1 MDPIEITFK
10 DGFRL
15 WYVCD
20 CTGPAIIV
28 SEPNRVPTRDQEHKI
43 WIVDGIYRSAYVESK
58 FLSKLFGL
66 CAPMIRKELKHYPTL
81 KWEDAPIEIE
91 INCSN
96 SVIFVFAKSLNKN
109 NSSLVLLLFILF
121 HYFLHYL
128 SIKSS

>member
-91 INCSN
+91 IGR
-96 SVIFVFAKSLNKN
+96 
-109 NSSLVLLLFILF
+109 
-121 HYFLHYL
+121 
-128 SIKSS
+128 IKIYYY

>member
-1 MDPIEITFK
+1 MTPIANEVYQVFIYNSNGELDKAIGTHNT
-10 DGFRL
+10 DE
-15 WYVCD
+15 
-20 CTGPAIIV
+20 PIIV

-91 INCSN
+91 IGRVKIC
-96 SVIFVFAKSLNKN
+96 
-109 NSSLVLLLFILF
+109 
-121 HYFLHYL
+121 YY
-128 SIKSS
+128 

>member
-43 WIVDGIYRSAYVESK
+43 WIV
-58 FLSKLFGL
+58 KLDIKIIFRKIL
-66 CAPMIRKELKHYPTL
+66 LIR
-81 KWEDAPIEIE
+81 
-91 INCSN
+91 
-96 SVIFVFAKSLNKN
+96 
-109 NSSLVLLLFILF
+109 
-121 HYFLHYL
+121 
-128 SIKSS
+128 

>member
-20 CTGPAIIV
+20 CIGPAIIV

-43 WIVDGIYRSAYVESK
+43 WIVDGIYRSVYVESK

-91 INCSN
+91 IGRVKIC
-96 SVIFVFAKSLNKN
+96 
-109 NSSLVLLLFILF
+109 
-121 HYFLHYL
+121 YY
-128 SIKSS
+128 

>member
-1 MDPIEITFK
+1 MTRELYNWLQRDFYLCNHSKYHHLFDMWIGNITQDQI

-91 INCSN
+91 IGRVKIC
-96 SVIFVFAKSLNKN
+96 
-109 NSSLVLLLFILF
+109 
-121 HYFLHYL
+121 YY
-128 SIKSS
+128 